1 MSQGFTI
8 FGNLTVHYY
17 GVIIMFGAIMAA
29 VLAARLAKKNGMD
42 PEIIWDILPWVLIA
56 GIIGARL
63 WHVFTPPA
71 SSLINGKNPYFIYPL
86 EALKIWKGG
95 LGIPGAVIGGALALF
110 IYCKVKKLSFGQ
122 WVDVI
127 APGLALA
134 QAIGRWGNF
143 VNQEVYGL
151 PSNLPWA
158 ITIEPAYRLP
168 GYENISRYH
177 PTFLYESIWNLL
189 NMGLLL
195 LISKK
200 YKGKLKDGDIF
211 LVYLMFYAVG
221 RFALEFIRIDY
232 SPIAGININQT
243 LMVVVFIFALGLFI
257 FHRLAKTSITEV
269 DESLKPVE
277 GEETTA
283 ISEANV
289 LAEVKE
295 EKVKQAAKSPRKV
308 KESGMT
314 EETFAP
320 VEPKPRKATGNQ
332 KAADDLNQNK

>member
-1 MSQGFTI
+1 MSQGFTL

-17 GVIIMFGAIMAA
+17 GIIIMSGAILAA
-29 VLAARLAKKNGMD
+29 FLAARQSKLKGLD
-42 PEIIWDILPWVLIA
+42 PEVIWDLLPWLLVA

-63 WHVFTPPA
+63 WHIFTPPA
-71 SSLINGKNPYFIYPL
+71 SSLINGKNPYLIYPL

-95 LGIPGAVIGGALALF
+95 LGIPGAVMGGALALH
-110 IYCKVKKLSFGQ
+110 IYCRVKKLKFGQ

-158 ITIEPAYRLP
+158 ITIDPAHRLP
-168 GYENISRYH
+168 GYENISRYQ

-195 LISKK
+195 LLSKK
-200 YKGKLKDGDIF
+200 YKDKFKDGDIF

-221 RFALEFIRIDY
+221 RFTLEFIRIDY

-243 LMVVVFIFALGLFI
+243 LMAVVFVFAAALFTI
-257 FHRLAKTSITEV
+257 HRFVKTPVVEETESTESVEAIEKTETSDLVDTNGPKIARTPRKTKEPTVV
-269 DESLKPVE
+269 DEPT
-277 GEETTA
+277 GATTP
-283 ISEANV
+283 
-289 LAEVKE
+289 
-295 EKVKQAAKSPRKV
+295 KVKRAAK
-308 KESGMT
+308 
-314 EETFAP
+314 
-320 VEPKPRKATGNQ
+320 KPKATDETLEQ
-332 KAADDLNQNK
+332 K